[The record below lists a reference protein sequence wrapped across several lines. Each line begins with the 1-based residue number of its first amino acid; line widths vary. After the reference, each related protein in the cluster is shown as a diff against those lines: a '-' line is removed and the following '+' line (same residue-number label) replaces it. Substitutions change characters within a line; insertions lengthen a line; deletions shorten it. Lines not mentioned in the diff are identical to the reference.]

1 MKLLKLIKP
10 IQYVTIAY
18 AVVYTLL
25 IISSIP
31 GGDLNHINAED
42 IGVFLLFALFIV
54 GFIFSWSNRIV
65 TGILFLF
72 WNAGMWIVEC
82 FFVEKAGGFGII
94 AGVPLLILG
103 VFYIVGEYKTRKD
116 PPLTESQQ
124 WKITLRLF
132 GVTYTVLYMIWV
144 ISSFVP
150 NQKTDLFIWPGIIL
164 TILLAIYLIGFIL
177 SWKWELFAGILFIIW
192 YIGLFIPDLQPI
204 AYYIGP
210 LRLFGLTV
218 LIQGIL
224 YLYYHFL
231 IKSKQVQL

>member
-72 WNAGMWIVEC
+72 WNA
-82 FFVEKAGGFGII
+82 
-94 AGVPLLILG
+94 
-103 VFYIVGEYKTRKD
+103 FYIVGEYKTRKD